1 MAQMGIAPKARAR
14 RVGGRS
20 DSGRPRL
27 VLVPSPPAEPDAGTG
42 LPPEAATGVPPEAP
56 TGLPAER
63 GAATALPAE
72 RETATG
78 LPVERGAAT
87 LAEPS
92 RRTVL
97 RGSVRA
103 GQLLP
108 AFPAP
113 ARVGPQ
119 SRPTRPVSGAEQRKP
134 GQAAPVWS
142 KAGGQPGRRPAS
154 PLRLTT
160 RGRVVVV
167 AILIA
172 PLLLTVSL
180 LFRSQV
186 DASSAPTA
194 PRPYP
199 TIVVQPGDTLWT
211 IAGRVA
217 PGRDPRAV
225 IHQIRE
231 INGLSSASI
240 QPGQRLA
247 VPPR

>member
-1 MAQMGIAPKARAR
+1 MAQMEIAPRARAR
-14 RVGGRS
+14 RVGTRS
-20 DSGRPRL
+20 PSGPKL
-27 VLVPSPPAEPDAGTG
+27 VLVPPPPAD
-42 LPPEAATGVPPEAP
+42 PEAATGVPPNAGV
-56 TGLPAER
+56 GL
-63 GAATALPAE
+63 LPE
-72 RETATG
+72 VATG
-78 LPVERGAAT
+78 SPAKRAKAT
-87 LAEPS
+87 GLAEPS

-97 RGSVRA
+97 HGSMRARQLVSAPPAAAHVR
-103 GQLLP
+103 
-108 AFPAP
+108 
-113 ARVGPQ
+113 PQ
-119 SRPTRPVSGAEQRKP
+119 ARPVHSSSRAEQREP

-142 KAGGQPGRRPAS
+142 KADAPPVRRPGS

-172 PLLLTVSL
+172 PLLLMVSL

-186 DASSAPTA
+186 DASSDPTP

-199 TIVVQPGDTLWT
+199 MVVVQPGDTLWT

-217 PGRDPRAV
+217 PDRDPRAV

-240 QPGQRLA
+240 QAGQRLA